1 MERNLI
7 TNALEI
13 RSPRIKRKIMENQDN
28 IQQNTEPILVI
39 GATGNVGSEV
49 VKSLHALGYN
59 ARATALNA
67 KDAEKLPEEA
77 GEIVFFEFGKPETFA
92 KAFDG
97 VKKMF
102 LMRPPA
108 ISDIKTYIKPV
119 IDYAAENGV
128 EQIAFLSLVGVENRT
143 YVPHYKV
150 EQCMQASGV
159 PYTFLRS
166 GFFMQN
172 LSTTHRIDVVAHDD
186 LFVPV
191 GKAKTAF
198 IDTRDLGAV
207 AAHVLTT
214 PGHDNQAYDLT
225 GKEALTYYQVA
236 DIFTEVLGRK
246 ITYSDPSVFK
256 FAWRMKKRGNSWA
269 YVLVTSG
276 LYFATRR
283 GSAEEV
289 SDGVQQ
295 LLGRDPLTMQ
305 QFIEDNA
312 AVWQK

>member
-1 MERNLI
+1 ME
-7 TNALEI
+7 
-13 RSPRIKRKIMENQDN
+13 
-28 IQQNTEPILVI
+28 IQNNTQQKTDPILVI
-39 GATGNVGSEV
+39 GATGNVGREV
-49 VKSLHALGYN
+49 VKSLHSLGFK
-59 ARATALNA
+59 ARATAVNE
-67 KDAEKLPEEA
+67 KDAEKVPEEA
-77 GEIVFFEFGKPETFA
+77 GETVFFEFGKPETFA

-108 ISDIKTYIKPV
+108 ISDIETYIKPV
-119 IDYAAENGV
+119 IDYAAANGV
-128 EQIAFLSLVGVENRT
+128 EQMAFLSLVGVEDRT

-150 EQCMQASGV
+150 EQFMKASGV
-159 PYTFLRS
+159 PYTFLRC

-172 LSTTHRIDVVAHDD
+172 LSTTHRIDVVEHDD

-198 IDTRDLGAV
+198 IDARDIGAV

-246 ITYSDPSVFK
+246 ITYSNPSVFK
-256 FAWRMKKRGNSWA
+256 FAWRMKKRGNPWG

-289 SDGVQQ
+289 CNGVQN
-295 LLGRDPLTMQ
+295 LLGRDPITMR
-305 QFIEDNA
+305 QFVEDNA
-312 AVWQK
+312 EVWQK

>member
-1 MERNLI
+1 MN
-7 TNALEI
+7 TQP
-13 RSPRIKRKIMENQDN
+13 SS
-28 IQQNTEPILVI
+28 QNSTDPILVI
-39 GATGNVGSEV
+39 GATGNVGQEV
-49 VKSLHALGYN
+49 VRSLHQLGFK
-59 ARATALNA
+59 ARATALNE
-67 KDAEKLPEEA
+67 KDAEKVPEEA
-77 GEIVFFEFGKPETFA
+77 DEIVFFEFGKAETYP
-92 KAFDG
+92 KAFAG

-108 ISDIKTYIKPV
+108 ISDIETYIKPV

-128 EQIAFLSLVGVENRT
+128 EQIAFLSLVGVEDRT

-150 EQCMQASGV
+150 EQFLKASGV
-159 PYTFLRS
+159 SYTFLRA

-172 LSTTHRIDVVAHDD
+172 LSTTHRIDVVEHDD
-186 LFVPV
+186 IFVPV

-198 IDTRDLGAV
+198 VDARDLGAV

-214 PGHDNQAYDLT
+214 PGHDNTAYDLT
-225 GKEALTYYQVA
+225 GSEALTYDEVA
-236 DIFTEVLGRK
+236 EIFTNVLGRK

-256 FAWRMKKRGNSWA
+256 FAWRMKKRGNPWG

-283 GSAEEV
+283 GSAEEI
-289 SDGVQQ
+289 SDDVQK
-295 LLGRDPLTMQ
+295 LLGREPITMR
-305 QFIEDNA
+305 QFVEDNV